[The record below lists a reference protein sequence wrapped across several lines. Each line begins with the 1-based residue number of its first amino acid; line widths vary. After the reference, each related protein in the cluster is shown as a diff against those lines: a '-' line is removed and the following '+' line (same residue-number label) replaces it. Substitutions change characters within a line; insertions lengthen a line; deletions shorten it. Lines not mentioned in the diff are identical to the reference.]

1 MSIVH
6 LDTIMK
12 TILEGKVEEKK
23 RQEFDNDT
31 DWWTTKKKKKI
42 KLTGLWDQRT
52 DLVEGP
58 FQRNFNEERTYGH
71 YDECWK
77 LAVTKT
83 LRKL

>member
-42 KLTGLWDQRT
+42 KLTGL
-52 DLVEGP
+52 
-58 FQRNFNEERTYGH
+58 
-71 YDECWK
+71 
-77 LAVTKT
+77 
-83 LRKL
+83 